1 MVIKTK
7 NFGNIDID
15 EENIY
20 TFDCGIPAFEDLKK
34 FTIIQQEDN
43 SGIKPLFCWLQSIED
58 PETSFVIMDVYD
70 IIPDYNPLVYDS
82 DLESIGEVKED
93 NLLIYNIVVIPQT
106 VSKMSVNLKAPVVIN
121 LTTKKGKQM
130 VVKNE
135 DYSVK
140 YYFYEELKKKNGGE

>member
-7 NFGNIDID
+7 NFGNIDIN

-140 YYFYEELKKKNGGE
+140 YYFYEELNKKNGGE

>member
-7 NFGNIDID
+7 NFGNIDIN

-20 TFDCGIPAFEDLKK
+20 TFDCGIPAFEDLKR

-121 LTTKKGKQM
+121 LTTKKGKQV

>member
-7 NFGNIDID
+7 NFGNIDIN

-106 VSKMSVNLKAPVVIN
+106 VSKMSVNLKAPVVIKHKK
-121 LTTKKGKQM
+121 KKGKQM

>member
-7 NFGNIDID
+7 NFGNIDIN

-135 DYSVK
+135 DYSFK

>member
-7 NFGNIDID
+7 NFGNIDIN